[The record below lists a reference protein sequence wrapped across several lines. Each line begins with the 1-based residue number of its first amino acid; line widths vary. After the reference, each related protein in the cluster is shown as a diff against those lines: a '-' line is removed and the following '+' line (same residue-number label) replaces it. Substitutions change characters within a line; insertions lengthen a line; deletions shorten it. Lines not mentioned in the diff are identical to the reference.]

1 MSNSGQQMVSLFEEF
16 CLSAMPMAMVK
27 DAVQVLPC
35 SPE

>member
-1 MSNSGQQMVSLFEEF
+1 MSNSAQRMVSLFEDVYS
-16 CLSAMPMAMVK
+16 SAMPMATAK